1 MFTFP
6 EGFLWGA
13 ATSSHQ
19 VEGDNFFNDWWKW
32 EQSGGGLDRSS
43 AACRHFSLYK
53 EDFALARSLGHN
65 AHRFSIEW
73 SRVEPEEGHFS
84 QSALD
89 HYSSVLDALAANDL
103 EPVVTLY
110 HFTSP
115 AWFSRKGGWLKRA
128 NTACFCR
135 YIEKMTGVL
144 SGKARYLVTVNEPLV
159 YAYHSYLTGVW
170 PPQQRSF
177 IKAAR
182 VSRNL
187 LSAHE
192 LAYRIIHDRCGVY
205 KNTAPSV
212 SVAHHMQYFMP
223 WRPGIWNQL
232 GVFLRDMMFN
242 RMFLDA
248 AFHAGTLDYI
258 GLNYYTR
265 QLVSVE
271 IPGLRSLLSGTRS
284 DNAWDKSSLGWDIY
298 PHGLSEILLSLRKY
312 ALPVLILENGI
323 ATVDD
328 RERAGFIKSHL
339 EAAAGAIKAG
349 VDLKGYFYWS
359 LLDNFE
365 WDKGFAPRFGLV
377 EVDYATQER
386 RARESAS
393 WFSRVCRTGELP
405 E

>member
-1 MFTFP
+1 MVKFP

-32 EQSGGGLDRSS
+32 EQSGGGRDRSS
-43 AACRHFSLYK
+43 AACRHFSLYR

-73 SRVEPEEGHFS
+73 SRVEPEEGRFS
-84 QSALD
+84 QEALE
-89 HYSSVLDALAANDL
+89 HYSSVLDALAANGL
-103 EPVVTLY
+103 EPVVTLH
-110 HFTSP
+110 HFTCPS
-115 AWFSRKGGWLKRA
+115 WFSGRGGWLKPA
-128 NTACFCR
+128 NTAYFCR
-135 YIEKMTGVL
+135 YIEKITGAL
-144 SGKARYLVTVNEPLV
+144 SGKARYWVTINEPIV
-159 YAYHSYLTGVW
+159 YAYHSYLTGAW
-170 PPQQRSF
+170 PPQRRSF
-177 IKAAR
+177 SKALL

-192 LAYRIIHDRCGVY
+192 RAYRIIHERCGAY
-205 KNTAPSV
+205 KDSAPSV

-223 WRPGIWNQL
+223 WEPGIRNRL

-248 AFHAGTLDYI
+248 AFRSGTLDYI

-271 IPGLRSLLSGTRS
+271 GGDPRLLLSGTRS
-284 DNAWDKSSLGWDIY
+284 DTACEKNSLGWDIY
-298 PHGLSEILLSLRKY
+298 PRGLSEILLSLRKY

-323 ATVDD
+323 AAADD
-328 RERAGFIKSHL
+328 KKRVSFIKSHL
-339 EAAAGAIKAG
+339 AAAAAAMNAG

-377 EVDYATQER
+377 EVDYNTQER
-386 RARESAS
+386 RVRESAS
-393 WFSRVCRTGELP
+393 WFSRVCRTGELA